1 MRGLGRC
8 LRDLARVSLSSGTL
22 GGGVGGWASRR
33 VASSRDAS
41 ADASTI
47 AVASAFAARRA
58 TPAATRG
65 YAAGTTDAE
74 AAAPSPASAVP
85 SPLQRAPAPRRAT
98 KAGFAGSLTDAD
110 EFRVRAVFREEKG
123 SPKKFNAVCRAIR
136 GLRVDDAIMQCSLSP
151 KRYADTVR
159 KVIQSA
165 VANATNNHDL
175 DRDKLVVAEAVVGK
189 GTFIKRVSIHGRG
202 RAGTITKPRTHVRV
216 ELAERE
222 NPEGRRTRVREHEA
236 PWKRRRRVALEK
248 FKMAR
253 EAGLA

>member
-1 MRGLGRC
+1 
-8 LRDLARVSLSSGTL
+8 
-22 GGGVGGWASRR
+22 
-33 VASSRDAS
+33 
-41 ADASTI
+41 
-47 AVASAFAARRA
+47 
-58 TPAATRG
+58 
-65 YAAGTTDAE
+65 
-74 AAAPSPASAVP
+74 
-85 SPLQRAPAPRRAT
+85 
-98 KAGFAGSLTDAD
+98 
-110 EFRVRAVFREEKG
+110 
-123 SPKKFNAVCRAIR
+123 
-136 GLRVDDAIMQCSLSP
+136 MQCSLSP

-248 FKMAR
+248 FTLAR
-253 EAGLA
+253 EAGLSVGQRDAAASRRRTWRRTNERGDVEARARAREL

>member
-22 GGGVGGWASRR
+22 EGGIGGWVSR
-33 VASSRDAS
+33 VASSR
-41 ADASTI
+41 
-47 AVASAFAARRA
+47 VASS
-58 TPAATRG
+58 RG

-74 AAAPSPASAVP
+74 AVTSSPASAVP

-110 EFRVRAVFREEKG
+110 EFRVRAVFREERG
-123 SPKKFNAVCRAIR
+123 SPKKFNDVCRAIR

-248 FKMAR
+248 FTLAR